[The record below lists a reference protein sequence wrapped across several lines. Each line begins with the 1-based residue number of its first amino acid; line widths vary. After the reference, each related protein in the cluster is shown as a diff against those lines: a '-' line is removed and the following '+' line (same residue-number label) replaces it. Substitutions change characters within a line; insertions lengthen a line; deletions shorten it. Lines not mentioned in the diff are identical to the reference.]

1 MRNVECAAVVVNEG
15 GVVCLCVVCV
25 CVCCC
30 VIVRGKG
37 KGTMGLSVLGV
48 WERLKG
54 DGGVDKKRW
63 LMFCVDSGVQ
73 DARRVQKV
81 ASEVK
86 LC

>member
-1 MRNVECAAVVVNEG
+1 M
-15 GVVCLCVVCV
+15 
-25 CVCCC
+25 
-30 VIVRGKG
+30 IVRGKE
-37 KGTMGLSVLGV
+37 KGMMGLSVVGV
-48 WERLKG
+48 RETLKV